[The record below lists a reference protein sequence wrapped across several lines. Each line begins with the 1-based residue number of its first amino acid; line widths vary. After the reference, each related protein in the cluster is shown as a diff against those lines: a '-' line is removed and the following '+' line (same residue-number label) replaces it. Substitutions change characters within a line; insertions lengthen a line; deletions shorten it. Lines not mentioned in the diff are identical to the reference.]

1 MLRIDKAI
9 LDTNG
14 VICDNVSQLS
24 FCRQGASK
32 PEYSWSNSQL
42 RGVYSNQSILQWSR
56 RQS

>member
-24 FCRQGASK
+24 FAD
-32 PEYSWSNSQL
+32 
-42 RGVYSNQSILQWSR
+42 RGLI
-56 RQS
+56 